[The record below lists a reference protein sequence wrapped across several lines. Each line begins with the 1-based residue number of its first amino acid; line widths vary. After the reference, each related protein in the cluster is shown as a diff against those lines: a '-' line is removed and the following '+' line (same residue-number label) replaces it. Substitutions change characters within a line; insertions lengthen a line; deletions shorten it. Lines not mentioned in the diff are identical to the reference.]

1 MTTSHKDVN
10 KKIAARLLEIYS
22 HLEVTDGRYIAALKA
37 AKSIEECNAEIRD
50 GAASSMYGVGP
61 RFVTKVVQSCVLY

>member
-10 KKIAARLLEIYS
+10 KKIAAKLLESYS

-37 AKSIEECNAEIRD
+37 ARSIEECNDEIRV
-50 GAASSMYGVGP
+50 GAASSMHCVGP
-61 RFVTKVVQSCVLY
+61 KFVAKVVQGCVLS